1 MTKKWNGFT
10 LSCTMNHYNMLG
22 LSIKKPDAAVKKA
35 FKLSAHQSRE
45 LPNVIL
51 SVL

>member
-22 LSIKKPDAAVKKA
+22 LSIKKPDAALFIQPKQNEERQNRKG
-35 FKLSAHQSRE
+35 
-45 LPNVIL
+45 
-51 SVL
+51 

>member
-22 LSIKKPDAAVKKA
+22 LSIKKPDAANFSVLIKNPLKIPLA
-35 FKLSAHQSRE
+35 MKHGF
-45 LPNVIL
+45 IL
-51 SVL
+51 S

>member
-22 LSIKKPDAAVKKA
+22 LSIKKPDAALMLKEYHA
-35 FKLSAHQSRE
+35 KLLFMTS
-45 LPNVIL
+45 
-51 SVL
+51 